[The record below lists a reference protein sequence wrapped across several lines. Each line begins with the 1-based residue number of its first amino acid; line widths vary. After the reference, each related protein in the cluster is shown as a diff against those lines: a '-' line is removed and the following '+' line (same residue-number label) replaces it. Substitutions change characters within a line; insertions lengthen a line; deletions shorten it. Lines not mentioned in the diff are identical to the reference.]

1 MAEYSAPTM
10 PTPQNPSA
18 KNDMYSVSQLTTAGD
33 LTKKWQSLK
42 SARNLL
48 EIQWKL
54 NLAYYQGRQYTYYN
68 RNAQRIEELPS
79 SDGDKPRYRV
89 RLKSN
94 QIMPGTQS
102 LLAKMTKT
110 KPVMNATPGSSDP
123 NDLRAAQMAERLLD
137 FWWTDLK
144 LDDKLEEAILWSIVA
159 SHGYLRPSW
168 DAQAGKAMRFILDP
182 QGNPITDSSLKE
194 IYLNQ
199 LAQLGIPR
207 EAVEKTFYMGDVA
220 VESISPFNVL
230 LDSTVTN
237 FYDCKYVF
245 ITSYMSPDE
254 AKARYGKWLKPDSI
268 PVPED
273 ALIPTS
279 GGFGNNAHKTTC
291 RVITGYFRP
300 TPVQPKGRVVC
311 WSDSNDEILDDQPW
325 PFPTHELPLI
335 KFGMLKIPG
344 QLYDSSVVEHA
355 IPLQQELNRTL
366 SQIIEYKNLT
376 IKPRVWAPVG
386 SMRERMTNEP
396 GAIYQ
401 FTPIA
406 GMKPEIETLP
416 SMPPYVFEHVSDIS
430 QRLKDAFYIT
440 TIDGGSLPPNVEAF
454 TAIDLLQ
461 EMSSDMIA
469 PAIKLMEKSIAQ
481 LGQQLLGLAQ
491 EYYIEPRLLA
501 IKGANGSTQVK
512 EFTKADINGGVSISV
527 EAGSGLPRTRAGRMA
542 QIQALVEQGYISPQT
557 GLKHMDVADLN
568 GPLAAIA
575 ADEDQALREND
586 KLIQGQPINPD
597 AIQKAIQVIQT
608 PDPQYGV
615 PVNPDTGQPFEGPEE
630 MQQYIHEQ
638 GLQPTVFEDFA
649 THLEQHALFMKSIE
663 FEALPEQT
671 QGDFIT
677 HFEVTM
683 TALRALPIQGVKG
696 PSVTMRVNTTATP
709 TVAAEIMDRAGIH
722 NVTPDQFTNEA
733 PLDSAVID
741 DTIHS
746 DAQQNDPV
754 AQAQAQAIQSDAQN
768 KTVQTQ
774 AKVAQATQQMTHAEE
789 KHQQAHQHAHEA
801 HHVKLA
807 SQKAVAKN
815 KGKPSGSSK

>member
-1 MAEYSAPTM
+1 MADPNVM
-10 PTPQNPSA
+10 PTPQNPGA
-18 KNDMYSVSQLTTAGD
+18 KNDMYSVSQLNTAAD
-33 LTKKWQSLK
+33 LTKKWQALK
-42 SARNLL
+42 TARNLL
-48 EIQWKL
+48 EVQWKL

-68 RNAQRIEELPS
+68 KNAQRIEELPT

-94 QIMPGTQS
+94 QIMPGTQG

-110 KPVMNATPGSSDP
+110 KPVLNATPGSSDP
-123 NDLRAAQMAERLLD
+123 NDLRAAQMAERLLE

-144 LDDKLEEAILWSIVA
+144 LDDKLEEALLWSIVA
-159 SHGYLRPSW
+159 SHGYLRTSW
-168 DAQAGKAMRFILDP
+168 DGQAGKAMRFILDP
-182 QGNPITDSSLKE
+182 QGNPITDSSLKS
-194 IYLNQ
+194 IYLNE

-237 FYDCKYVF
+237 FYDCKYCF
-245 ITSYMSPDE
+245 IVSYMSPDE
-254 AKARYGKWLKPDSI
+254 AKARYGEWLKPDSTPI
-268 PVPED
+268 PED

-279 GGFGNNAHKTTC
+279 GGFGNNALKTTC

-300 TPVQPKGRVVC
+300 TPVLPKGRVVC
-311 WSDSNDEILDDQPW
+311 WSDSNDKILDDQPW
-325 PFPTHELPLI
+325 PFPSHELPLI

-355 IPLQQELNRTL
+355 IPLQQELNRTI
-366 SQIIEYKNLT
+366 SQIVEYKNLT

-416 SMPPYVFEHVSDIS
+416 SMPPYVFEHLADIS
-430 QRLKDAFYIT
+430 QRLKDAFYT
-440 TIDGGSLPPNVEAF
+440 SEIDGGTLPPNVEAF

-461 EMSSDMIA
+461 EMSSDRIA
-469 PAIKLMEKSIAQ
+469 PAIKLMEKSIGQ
-481 LGQQLLGLAQ
+481 LGQHLLGLAQ
-491 EYYIEPRLLA
+491 QYYIEPRLLA

-512 EFTKADINGGVSISV
+512 EFTKADINGGVTISV

-542 QIQALVEQGYISPQT
+542 QIQALVEKGYISPQN
-557 GLKHMDVADLN
+557 GLKHMNVADLN

-575 ADEDQALREND
+575 SDEDQALREHD
-586 KLIQGQPINPD
+586 KIIEGRPVNADAVRQAMQTIN
-597 AIQKAIQVIQT
+597 T
-608 PDPQYGV
+608 PDPKFGV
-615 PVNPDTGQPFEGPEE
+615 PVNPDSGQPFTSAQE
-630 MQQYIHEQ
+630 MQQYVHEQ
-638 GLQPTVFEDFA
+638 GLQPTHFEDYQ
-649 THLEQHALFMKSIE
+649 THREQHSLFMKSIE

-671 QGDFIT
+671 QADFIT
-677 HFEVTM
+677 HYDATYQII
-683 TALRALPIQGVKG
+683 RNLPLPNVKG
-696 PSVTMRVNTTATP
+696 PAVNMRINTTATP
-709 TVAAEIMDRAGIH
+709 TVATEILNRAGIYD
-722 NVTPDQFTNEA
+722 VQPEQFTNEA

-746 DAQQNDPV
+746 DPQNVDPV
-754 AQAQAQAIQSDAQN
+754 QEAQAAAIQQESAN
-768 KTVQTQ
+768 KTAKTQ
-774 AKVAQATQQMTHAEE
+774 ADIAKTTQQMTHAEE
-789 KHQQAHQHAHEA
+789 LHQQAHQHNHQA

-807 SQKAVAKN
+807 TQKQAAKN